1 MQKKQLR
8 NLRKNIGEIWKMF
21 KNKNRKKRHSGEENY
36 QEGLWKKNYL
46 DRWIK
51 DTTRNTGQ
59 S

>member
-8 NLRKNIGEIWKMF
+8 NLRKNIGEIWKML
-21 KNKNRKKRHSGEENY
+21 KNKNRKKRYSGEENY